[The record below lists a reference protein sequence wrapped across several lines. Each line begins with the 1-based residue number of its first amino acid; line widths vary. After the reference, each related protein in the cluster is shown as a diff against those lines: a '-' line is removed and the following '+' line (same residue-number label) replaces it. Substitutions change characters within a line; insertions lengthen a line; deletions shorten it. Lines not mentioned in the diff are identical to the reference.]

1 MIDTLKYS
9 RELEAAG
16 FTPEQAELFVRSQ
29 INMITDN
36 VATRIDMRD
45 ISHRIDKMDQKF
57 EARFVQMEEKFIQI
71 EEKFETRFVQ
81 LEEKF
86 ETQLKSLESRFDLK
100 LDRKLEQMTN
110 KLGIIVVSSMG
121 LMITGLG
128 VFQKFF

>member
-1 MIDTLKYS
+1 
-9 RELEAAG
+9 
-16 FTPEQAELFVRSQ
+16 
-29 INMITDN
+29 MITDN

-57 EARFVQMEEKFIQI
+57 EARFVQMEEKFVQI
-71 EEKFETRFVQ
+71 EEKFVQMEEKFVQ
-81 LEEKF
+81 IEEKF

-110 KLGIIVVSSMG
+110 KLGVIVVSSVG

-128 VFQKFF
+128 IFQKFF